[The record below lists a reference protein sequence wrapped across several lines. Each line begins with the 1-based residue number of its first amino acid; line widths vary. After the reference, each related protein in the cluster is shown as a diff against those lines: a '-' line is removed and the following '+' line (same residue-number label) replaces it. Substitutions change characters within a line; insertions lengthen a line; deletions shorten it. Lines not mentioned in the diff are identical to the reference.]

1 MEAVIL
7 PPSWESRQTWG
18 GLQESSLEKRPDPK
32 AMQLLWM
39 EEAKADPFDTGLWNC
54 FSDAIPSM
62 IPEV

>member
-39 EEAKADPFDTGLWNC
+39 EEAKAEPL
-54 FSDAIPSM
+54 IPAYDIASRTLAF
-62 IPEV
+62 